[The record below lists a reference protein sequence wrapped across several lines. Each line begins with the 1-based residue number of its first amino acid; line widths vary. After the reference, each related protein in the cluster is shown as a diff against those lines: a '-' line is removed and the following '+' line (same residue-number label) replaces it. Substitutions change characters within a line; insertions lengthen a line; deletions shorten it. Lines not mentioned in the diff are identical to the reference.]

1 LTRALINDLGS
12 DNVIAADLV
21 DSDPTINC
29 RYEKLDIVDAK
40 KYESIVKENKV
51 DYIVHLAAIL
61 SASGEKMPD
70 LAYDVNVT
78 GAQNAFML
86 SREYKTQLF
95 IPSSIA
101 AFGGDNFQK
110 DMTPNDTILQPK
122 TIYGVTKV
130 FNELLGQYY
139 HDKYGVDFRSIRYPG
154 VISSAK
160 YAFNGTTDYSTGKL
174 C

>member
-1 LTRALINDLGS
+1 MVKDLGA

-21 DSDPTINC
+21 DNDPNIKC
-29 RYEKLDIVDAK
+29 KYEKLDICDQK

-61 SASGEKMPD
+61 SASGEKTPD

-78 GAQNAFML
+78 GAQNAFNL

-101 AFGGDNFQK
+101 AFGGDNF
-110 DMTPNDTILQPK
+110 
-122 TIYGVTKV
+122 
-130 FNELLGQYY
+130 
-139 HDKYGVDFRSIRYPG
+139 
-154 VISSAK
+154 
-160 YAFNGTTDYSTGKL
+160 
-174 C
+174 